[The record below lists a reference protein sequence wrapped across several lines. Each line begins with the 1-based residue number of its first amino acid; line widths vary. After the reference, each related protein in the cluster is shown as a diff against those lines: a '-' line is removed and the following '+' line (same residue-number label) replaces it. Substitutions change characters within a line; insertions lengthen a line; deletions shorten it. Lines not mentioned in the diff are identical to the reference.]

1 MSISRN
7 SGSERSANSNLCLDA
22 TDSNFATW
30 YGQGEALANLGHYAE
45 ALRYFEE
52 ALALESDNVDALL
65 YAAVC
70 LIHGQR
76 LQEALEKCDRILAQ
90 CPDHAQA
97 WMFRGVALQRLG
109 QYRQAYAAY
118 DHATVEPA
126 AQASRQVNQALREK
140 LAQLG
145 ILI

>member
-1 MSISRN
+1 MMSTSRN
-7 SGSERSANSNLCLDA
+7 SGSERSVHSDLLHGAADLAS
-22 TDSNFATW
+22 W
-30 YGQGEALANLGHYAE
+30 YRQGEALANVGRYAE

-52 ALALESDNVDALL
+52 ALALESGNIDALL

-76 LQEALEKCDRILAQ
+76 PQEALEKCDRILAQ
-90 CPDHAQA
+90 APDHPQA

-109 QYRQAYAAY
+109 QYRHAYAAY
-118 DHATVEPA
+118 DKAMVEPTPS
-126 AQASRQVNQALREK
+126 ASRHVNQGLQAK

>member
-1 MSISRN
+1 MMTIFRN
-7 SGSERSANSNLCLDA
+7 SGSERSTNGKLLLEDA
-22 TDSNFATW
+22 DFATW
-30 YGQGEALANLGHYAE
+30 YRQGEALANVGHYAE

-52 ALALESDNVDALL
+52 ALALDGHHPDALL

-76 LQEALEKCDRILAQ
+76 PQEALERCDRILAQ
-90 CPDHAQA
+90 TPDHAQA

-118 DHATVEPA
+118 DRATIEPSPDV
-126 AQASRQVNQALREK
+126 SRQISQCLREK

-145 ILI
+145 ILM